1 MALCK
6 TFTENHQH
14 DPFCCCTLDARWLE
28 GAPAGNFLMRVPLP
42 NIINVHQMQ
51 NQPCWGFQENQTF
64 YQWLHQVSLSF
75 SQFTE
80 HHLLL
85 FSSAQFIRTNFPW
98 TFQWW
103 GVKQKGCEA
112 PWTALAP
119 LWALFLR
126 AHLWFITSTTTNFQL
141 SRAISL
147 SRAECPCLPR
157 QHNFFFQWPRYWKL
171 AEP

>member
-28 GAPAGNFLMRVPLP
+28 GVPAGNFLMRVPLP

-126 AHLWFITSTTTNFQL
+126 AHL
-141 SRAISL
+141 SL
-147 SRAECPCLPR
+147 SPPSPETSSS
-157 QHNFFFQWPRYWKL
+157 
-171 AEP
+171 AEPFPSQELSVLACQDNTISSFSDQGTEN